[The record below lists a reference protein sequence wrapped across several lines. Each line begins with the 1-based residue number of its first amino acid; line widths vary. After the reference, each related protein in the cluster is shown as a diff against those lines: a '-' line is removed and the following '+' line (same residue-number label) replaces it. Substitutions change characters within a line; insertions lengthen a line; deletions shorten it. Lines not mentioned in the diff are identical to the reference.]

1 MSFVLA
7 RASSSAIVE
16 GLDIATF
23 VGGGGIENDPIGGG
37 GYGMLVGGG
46 GGGIPDT
53 GGAGGSLPADGGT
66 GIEGLP
72 TRVFC
77 LKN

>member
-1 MSFVLA
+1 LSFVLA
-7 RASSSAIVE
+7 RASCSAIVE

-23 VGGGGIENDPIGGG
+23 VGGWGIENDPIGGG

-72 TRVFC
+72 TRVCF
-77 LKN
+77 LMN